1 MFKSIAG
8 CDDAWCM
15 SDLSNLLGAVYGSS
29 DPDGPSTRHEP
40 SAAERVQVPPAPL
53 RIDDDL
59 AAALSQALVTST
71 PDQAI
76 AAPAPVPA
84 YAPPPS
90 APAAVPT
97 PAMPQNVYAAPAYVP
112 PAMTWCAGDDDIFP
126 VSAGKKR

>member
-1 MFKSIAG
+1 
-8 CDDAWCM
+8 M

-40 SAAERVQVPPAPL
+40 SAAERVQVTPAPL

-71 PDQAI
+71 PDQSVG
-76 AAPAPVPA
+76 APAPVPASAPVPA

-97 PAMPQNVYAAPAYVP
+97 PAMPQNVYAAPAYLP
-112 PAMTWCAGDDDIFP
+112 PAVTWCAGDDDIFP